1 MKQWRLLVPVGVLAV
16 AGGLVLVWN
25 LHAQGP
31 QDDVLM
37 ASGTVETTEVV
48 ISFRM
53 SGTLRERPVDE
64 GDAVR
69 QGDLLAALDQREAAA
84 RLRQAEAA
92 VTHSRARLQ
101 ELEAGYRPQEIAEA
115 RAQVA
120 QAQAHLANL
129 RDEAQRAQALYKDG
143 AISRRQHD
151 QEVTAARVAEGQ
163 YQVARERHAL
173 LQEGYRRESIAAARA
188 QLEEAQAAAAVARSV
203 LDDMTI
209 RSPMAGVVT
218 RTHAEV
224 GETAAAG
231 RAVLTVNDLARPWV
245 RVYIPESSIGK
256 VRLGMQAEVRVD
268 SFPDRVFPGQVT
280 YVAAQAEFTPKN
292 VQTQEERVKLVFGV
306 DVRAENPDGALK
318 PGMPADVYLKVADG
332 TGP

>member
-1 MKQWRLLVPVGVLAV
+1 MKRWRLLVPAGVLAV
-16 AGGLVLVWN
+16 AGGLAWVWN
-25 LHAQGP
+25 LNAQGP
-31 QDDVLM
+31 RDDVLM
-37 ASGTVETTEVV
+37 ASGTVEATEVV

-53 SGTLRERPVDE
+53 PGILRERPVDE

-92 VTHSRARLQ
+92 VTYSRARLQ

-115 RAQVA
+115 QAQVI
-120 QAQAHLANL
+120 QAQAHLGNL
-129 RDEAQRAQALYKDG
+129 RDEARRAEALYQDR
-143 AISRRQHD
+143 AISRRQRD
-151 QEVTAARVAEGQ
+151 RDVTAARVAEGQ
-163 YQVARERHAL
+163 YQAARERLAL
-173 LQEGYRRESIAAARA
+173 LREGYRHESIAAARA
-188 QLEEAQAAAAVARSV
+188 QLEEAQAAAAVAQSV

-209 RSPMAGVVT
+209 VSPMAGVVT

-224 GETAAAG
+224 GETVAAG

-256 VRLGMQAEVRVD
+256 VRLGTQAEVRVD
-268 SFPDRVFPGQVT
+268 SFPGRAFLGRVT

-306 DVRAENPDGALK
+306 DVRVDNPDGALK

-332 TGP
+332 AGP